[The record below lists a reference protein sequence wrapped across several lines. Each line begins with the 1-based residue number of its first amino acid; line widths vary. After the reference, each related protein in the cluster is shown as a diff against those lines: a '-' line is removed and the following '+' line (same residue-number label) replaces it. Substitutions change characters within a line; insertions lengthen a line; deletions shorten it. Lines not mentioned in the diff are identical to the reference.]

1 MTSSAHKTSSAEEG
15 TGAEFGEA
23 EEIGPQLPARAPSG
37 SNPAVGTEGE
47 RTVTAARA
55 GLQRLRRIVAVLTH
69 HGFHQFVPKRGLIHF
84 LGKAFISPD
93 DEELAVLDQPDAAAR
108 RFRRVL
114 ETLGPTFMKLGQVLS
129 TRPDVLP
136 PAFIRELQSLQD
148 DTPPVAFDLIRATVE
163 AELGCDLDQAFAHFE
178 REPLAAASI
187 AQAHAARTREGDEVV
202 VKVIRPGVEA
212 LIEADL
218 DLLHL
223 LARLLEASLEEMELY
238 APGELVETFDSA
250 LKRELDFGEE
260 ADVLEEFAANMSS
273 VPGIAIPRV
282 YRELSTARVL
292 TLERFRGRKVTA
304 VEPGTPAAKRL
315 VGVGLE
321 ATFKQVFEDGLVHG
335 DPHPGNVFVL
345 DDGRLGLI
353 DFGLVTRLSPMQ
365 RDTLIALLV
374 SIVTGDIDTIA
385 RTVLRMGRPLG
396 RIDMREFREVV
407 GTIRSRHLR
416 RSLADVDAARFLQDL
431 VEAGQR
437 FRIRIAPEYAVLA
450 KATVTVEGVLR
461 ALDPDLDIVA
471 TARPFA
477 TRLMQARL
485 APRRLLE
492 TGLSTALSV
501 GSLLREAPQQ
511 IDQLL
516 LDLNAGMLRF
526 EVRSPSLDDL
536 GPNLNVL
543 TTRLFMAILAAGL
556 FVASA
561 VLVDH
566 EPWHVLGIPVAT
578 VLCLTAA
585 IFFSFVGLA
594 WHAVAAG
601 SGKLSLNFL
610 SKLLSRRRSPN
621 DVPDASAE

>member
-1 MTSSAHKTSSAEEG
+1 MTSSAHKTSSDEEG
-15 TGAEFGEA
+15 TGAELGALE
-23 EEIGPQLPARAPSG
+23 PSG
-37 SNPAVGTEGE
+37 PTQTGRTPSGTSVAVSGDGE

-55 GLQRLRRIVAVLTH
+55 GLQRLRRIVSVLTH
-69 HGFHQFVPKRGLIHF
+69 HGFHQFVPKKGLIHF

-114 ETLGPTFMKLGQVLS
+114 ESLGPTFMKLGQVLS
-129 TRPDVLP
+129 TRPDLLP

-148 DTPPVAFDLIRATVE
+148 DTPPVAFELIRATVE
-163 AELGCDLDQAFAHFE
+163 AELGRDLDEAFAHFE

-187 AQAHAARTREGDEVV
+187 AQAHVARTREGDEVV

-212 LIEADL
+212 LIAADL

-238 APGELVETFDSA
+238 APGELVETFDCA
-250 LKRELDFGEE
+250 LKRELDFSEE
-260 ADVLEEFAANMSS
+260 ADVLEEFAANMAS
-273 VPGIAIPRV
+273 VPGLAIPRV
-282 YRELSTARVL
+282 YRELSSARVL
-292 TLERFRGRKVTA
+292 TLERFRGCKVTA

-437 FRIRIAPEYAVLA
+437 FRIRIAPEYAILA

-461 ALDPDLDIVA
+461 ALDPELDIVA

-526 EVRSPSLDDL
+526 EVRSPSLDDI

-543 TTRLFMAILAAGL
+543 TTRLSMAILAAGL
-556 FVASA
+556 FVAAA

-566 EPWHVLGIPVAT
+566 EPWHLLGIPVAT

-585 IFFSFVGLA
+585 VFFSFVGLA

-601 SGKLSLNFL
+601 SGKLSLGFL

-621 DVPDASAE
+621 DVPGAPTE